1 MTGRKSAADPVRP
14 DSSSGGAV
22 KISVRD
28 LAVAYGP
35 SPALN
40 GLNLDIRTH
49 EILSIIGPSNSG
61 KTSFLRS
68 LNRMNDL
75 NPHARTTGTV
85 RLDGADIVREM
96 SAENLRK
103 RVGMIFAMPVPL
115 PLSLR
120 DNITY
125 GPRMAGVRDP
135 GTLDALVEESLRAAY
150 LWDEVKDRLKISG
163 QKLSG
168 GQQQRLC
175 IARTLALKPD
185 VILYDEPCSGLDP
198 ISTAKVEESMLE
210 LRKNHTL
217 VLVTNNTK
225 QAARVGTRTAFF
237 LMGEMIEIGPTDRI
251 FTAPE
256 DKRTE
261 DYIIGKFG

>member
-1 MTGRKSAADPVRP
+1 MSAPA
-14 DSSSGGAV
+14 GTV
-22 KISVRD
+22 KVSVRG
-28 LAVAYGP
+28 LSVSYGAAA
-35 SPALN
+35 ALK
-40 GLNLDIRTH
+40 GLDLDIASG

-68 LNRMNDL
+68 LNRMNEL
-75 NPHARTTGTV
+75 NPRARTAGTV
-85 RLDGADIVREM
+85 LLDGADIVRDM
-96 SAENLRK
+96 SAEALRK
-103 RVGMIFAMPVPL
+103 RIGMIFAMPVPL
-115 PLSLR
+115 PLSIR

-125 GPRMAGVRDP
+125 GPRMAGVRDAAM
-135 GTLDALVEESLRAAY
+135 LDGLIEESLRAAY
-150 LWDEVKDRLKISG
+150 LWEEVKDRLNMPG

-198 ISTAKVEESMLE
+198 ISTAKVEESMLS
-210 LRKNHTL
+210 LRKSHTL

-237 LMGEMIEIGPTDRI
+237 LMGEMIEVGPTSRL
-251 FTAPE
+251 FTAPA

-261 DYIIGKFG
+261 DYIIGRFG

>member
-1 MTGRKSAADPVRP
+1 MSAPAGTVKVKVRGL
-14 DSSSGGAV
+14 SVSYGAV
-22 KISVRD
+22 
-28 LAVAYGP
+28 A
-35 SPALN
+35 ALK
-40 GLNLDIRTH
+40 GLDLDIASG

-68 LNRMNDL
+68 LNRMNEL
-75 NPHARTTGTV
+75 NPRARTAGTV
-85 RLDGADIVREM
+85 LLDGADIVRDM
-96 SAENLRK
+96 SAEALRK
-103 RVGMIFAMPVPL
+103 RIGMIFAMPVPL
-115 PLSLR
+115 PLSIR

-125 GPRMAGVRDP
+125 GPRMAGVRDAAI
-135 GTLDALVEESLRAAY
+135 LDGLIEESLRAAY
-150 LWDEVKDRLKISG
+150 LWEEVKDRLNMSG

-198 ISTAKVEESMLE
+198 ISTAKVEESMLS
-210 LRKNHTL
+210 LRKSHTL

-237 LMGEMIEIGPTDRI
+237 LMGEMIEVGPTSRL
-251 FTAPE
+251 FTAPA

-261 DYIIGKFG
+261 DYIIGRFG

>member
-1 MTGRKSAADPVRP
+1 MSAPA
-14 DSSSGGAV
+14 GTV
-22 KISVRD
+22 KVSVRG
-28 LAVAYGP
+28 LSVSYGAAA
-35 SPALN
+35 ALK
-40 GLNLDIRTH
+40 GLDLDIASG

-68 LNRMNDL
+68 LNRMNEL
-75 NPHARTTGTV
+75 NPRARTAGTV
-85 RLDGADIVREM
+85 LLDGADVVRNM
-96 SAENLRK
+96 SAEAVRK
-103 RVGMIFAMPVPL
+103 RIGMIFAMPVPL
-115 PLSLR
+115 PLSIR

-125 GPRMAGVRDP
+125 GPRMAGVRDAAM
-135 GTLDALVEESLRAAY
+135 LDGLIEESLRAAY
-150 LWDEVKDRLKISG
+150 LWEEVKDRLNMPG

-175 IARTLALKPD
+175 IARALALKPD

-198 ISTAKVEESMLE
+198 ISTAKVEESMLS
-210 LRKNHTL
+210 LRKSHTL

-237 LMGEMIEIGPTDRI
+237 LMGEMIEVGPTSRL
-251 FTAPE
+251 FTAPA

-261 DYIIGKFG
+261 DYIIGRFG

>member
-1 MTGRKSAADPVRP
+1 MTGPAPEI
-14 DSSSGGAV
+14 

-28 LAVAYGP
+28 LAVAYGKT
-35 SPALN
+35 PALKD
-40 GLNLDIRTH
+40 LNLDIRTG

-75 NPHARTTGTV
+75 NPQAKTSGTV
-85 RLDGADIVREM
+85 RLDGRDIVREM
-96 SAENLRK
+96 SAEDLRK

-115 PLSLR
+115 PLSIR

-125 GPRMAGVRDP
+125 GPRMAGVREAAR
-135 GTLDALVEESLRAAY
+135 LDALVEESLRAAY
-150 LWDEVKDRLKISG
+150 LWDEVKDRLRLPA

-175 IARTLALKPD
+175 IARTLALKPE

-210 LRKNHTL
+210 LRKSHTL

-237 LMGEMIEIGPTDRI
+237 LMGDMVEIGPTDRM
-251 FTAPE
+251 FTRPR

-261 DYIIGKFG
+261 DYIVGRFG

>member
-1 MTGRKSAADPVRP
+1 MSAPAGTVKVKVRGL
-14 DSSSGGAV
+14 SVSYGAV
-22 KISVRD
+22 
-28 LAVAYGP
+28 A
-35 SPALN
+35 ALK
-40 GLNLDIRTH
+40 GLDLDIASG

-68 LNRMNDL
+68 LNRMNEL
-75 NPHARTTGTV
+75 NPRARTAGTV
-85 RLDGADIVREM
+85 LLDGADIVRDM
-96 SAENLRK
+96 SAEALRK
-103 RVGMIFAMPVPL
+103 RIGMIFAMPVPL
-115 PLSLR
+115 PLSIR

-125 GPRMAGVRDP
+125 GPRMAGVRDAAM
-135 GTLDALVEESLRAAY
+135 LDGLIEESLRAAY
-150 LWDEVKDRLKISG
+150 LWEEVKDRLNMPG

-198 ISTAKVEESMLE
+198 ISTAKVEESMLS
-210 LRKNHTL
+210 LRKSHTL

-237 LMGEMIEIGPTDRI
+237 LMGEMIEVGPTSRL
-251 FTAPE
+251 FTAPA

-261 DYIIGKFG
+261 DYIIGRFG